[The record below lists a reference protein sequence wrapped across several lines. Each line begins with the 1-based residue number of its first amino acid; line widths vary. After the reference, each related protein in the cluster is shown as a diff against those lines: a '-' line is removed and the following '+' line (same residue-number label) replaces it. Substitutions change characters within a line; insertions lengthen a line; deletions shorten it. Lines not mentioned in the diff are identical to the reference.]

1 MKSNLFKVFI
11 VLLGLMLLPNV
22 AFSQDIVTVPD
33 NIEGN
38 PLDALPK
45 FIMGD
50 TTATGERQNPD
61 RIYRLERGKLYIVA
75 NALRVTFNLSL
86 IADDDDP
93 ANPTRPPMV
102 VRGYSASGEII
113 GSQIYFDT
121 DSLNIK
127 LKNIFFQGI
136 EMPTAEYPKG
146 RVVGGWS
153 RPLYLYGKGTHIEID
168 NCIFNGWGAIGTA
181 SAENYSLIFTNNKV
195 RSAVDYI
202 NPWAGMIIDNAGKD
216 CDSLI
221 FVNNTFF
228 NHASYIILTNR
239 NICNYLLFEHNTIF
253 LSAVNPFF
261 MPYLTNADIKNNL
274 IYGYLSMGQFPEEIF
289 GGWYDWDG
297 QISSIASISTVD
309 PNMLASVGLTEA
321 DRRVVYN
328 NNGYDW
334 PQPVKDYWASID
346 SMKATLWMNERTTTM
361 YNDKTKY
368 PLLSQDANIEAA
380 PGFDATMES
389 VTVDKLLEFI
399 KTFRENGES
408 GVIPVDR
415 TYAPNDEFFNVPW
428 PLPENLAYTNTTL
441 LTQAEGN
448 FPVGD
453 LNWFPTKK
461 AEWEE
466 WVTDVRRDDNKSVP
480 SEYTLSQNYPN
491 PFNPTTE
498 INFSIPA
505 AGNVSLTVYN
515 VLGQKVTT
523 LVSEELSA
531 GAYKYQFD
539 ASNLTSGIYFYKL
552 QANNYSQVNKMMLLK

>member
-1 MKSNLFKVFI
+1 MKSNVFKVFI
-11 VLLGLMLLPNV
+11 VLLGLMFLPKV

-93 ANPTRPPMV
+93 ANPTRPPML

-146 RVVGGWS
+146 RVIGGWS

-168 NCIFNGWGAIGTA
+168 NCIFNGWGAIGTS

-202 NPWAGMIIDNAGKD
+202 NPWAGMIIDNAGRD

-309 PNMLASVGLTEA
+309 PNMLAGVGLTEA
-321 DRRVVYN
+321 DRKVVYN

-399 KTFRENGES
+399 RTFRENGES

-453 LNWFPTKK
+453 LNWFPAKK

-505 AGNVSLTVYN
+505 SGNVSLAVYN
-515 VLGQKVTT
+515 VLGQKVAT